1 MNPSAHV
8 QFLSAWLRNP
18 IQTGALLP
26 SGAGLAEAM
35 ASQVDPVRGRVVELG
50 AGTGAVTRALLARGM
65 TPQQLV
71 VVEKDPALFGEIER
85 RFPGI
90 VALNGDAG
98 RLRRLLSSA
107 DARHPGTLVSSL
119 PLLGMARRQRLRVLI
134 EMFASLGAGGV
145 LVQFTYSPL
154 PPIGDA
160 LADALGVS
168 GARVAR
174 VFSNLPPAAV
184 WVYRAGCSRRGRRLL
199 NPLHNPI
206 ARSDEASYP
215 GTDRV
220 DCDRVVARAT

>member
-1 MNPSAHV
+1 M
-8 QFLSAWLRNP
+8 QILSAWWRNP
-18 IQTGALLP
+18 IQTGALWP
-26 SGAGLAEAM
+26 SGSNLAEAM
-35 ASQVDPVRGRVVELG
+35 AAQVDPVRGHVVELG
-50 AGTGAVTRALLARGM
+50 SGTGAVTRALLARGL
-65 TPQQLV
+65 TPEQLV
-71 VVEKDPALFGEIER
+71 VVEKDPALFGEIKR

-119 PLLGMARRQRLRVLI
+119 PLLGMARRKRLRVLI

-154 PPIGDA
+154 PPIGDG

-168 GARVAR
+168 GARVAQ

-184 WVYRAGCSRRGRRLL
+184 WVYRAGRPRRELRMLNTRR
-199 NPLHNPI
+199 NPI
-206 ARSDEASYP
+206 ARSDEAACP
-215 GTDRV
+215 ATDRV
-220 DCDRVVARAT
+220 DRDRVVARAT